1 MDLWDCSSIIEAM
14 IVKSFNSRHLL
25 SDDSVILD
33 IGQTTVLHGR
43 PYFKRTAAKHS
54 THRSKQRGW
63 EEF

>member
-1 MDLWDCSSIIEAM
+1 M

-25 SDDSVILD
+25 YDDSVILD
-33 IGQTTVLHGR
+33 IGQTTALHGR

-54 THRSKQRGW
+54 THRRKQRGW